1 MKNLKEICIVTAN
14 QLENENP
21 ARNRILSLVNGF
33 LKKEYTVHLISMDH
47 DDYQICSDHN
57 FIHH

>member
-33 LKKEYTVHLISMDH
+33 
-47 DDYQICSDHN
+47 
-57 FIHH
+57 